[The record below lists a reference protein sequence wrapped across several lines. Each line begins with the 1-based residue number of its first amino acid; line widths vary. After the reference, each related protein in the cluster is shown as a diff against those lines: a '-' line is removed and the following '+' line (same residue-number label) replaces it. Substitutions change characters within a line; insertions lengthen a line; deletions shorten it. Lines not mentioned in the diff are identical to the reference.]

1 MSSCMKALVDQGD
14 QLFGKRGSLL
24 SLWQEISENFY
35 PSRADFTTVRSLGTE
50 LASNLMT
57 SYPVLACRDMG
68 NAFGAM
74 LRPSQKEWFS
84 LATSRPDKEDTE
96 AKQWLEHAGKLQ
108 RRAMY
113 DRASQFSRATKEADS
128 DFAAFGQAVLSVE
141 LNKARSGLL
150 YRCWHLRDCA
160 WVEDEEGAVH
170 TMHRKWKP
178 DCRTLCSLFSNVH
191 DQVRRKLE
199 KEPYAEVNVRHV
211 VMPTEQYASLPGGRP
226 FKQPYVSVWI
236 DTDHNHE
243 MECVGSW
250 TPVYVVP
257 RWQTVSG
264 SQYAY
269 SPAVVAALPDARLI
283 QSVALVLLEAG
294 EKAVNPPVIAVK
306 DAIRSDIAMYAGG
319 VVWADAAYDE
329 RLGEVLRP
337 MNVDKSGLAFGM
349 DMIQDLRTQL
359 ADAFYLSKLN
369 LPPVGAP
376 GMTAYEVG
384 QRVQEFIRNTLP
396 LFEPMEMDYNGQ
408 LCDITFDTLM
418 YASPELR
425 RSIPRSLA
433 GAEIN
438 FTFQSPLREA
448 IEKIKVGQYLEGQ
461 QVLAQ
466 AIQLDPS
473 MRHIVDG
480 KKATRDVL
488 EAVVPAGWLRSE
500 AEVDEMAAADAA
512 QQQTAQMLALM
523 QGGADVAKTISEAA
537 PTAGVGGQAI

>member
-1 MSSCMKALVDQGD
+1 MKALIDQGD
-14 QLFGKRGSLL
+14 QLFGKRSSLL
-24 SLWQEISENFY
+24 SLWQEIADNFY
-35 PSRADFTTVRSLGTE
+35 PERADFTTVRNIGDE
-50 LASNLMT
+50 LARNLMS
-57 SYPVLACRDMG
+57 SYPVLARRDMG

-84 LATSRPDKEDTE
+84 PSTDRPDKEDTE
-96 AKQWLEHAGKLQ
+96 AKQWLEWAGQFQ

-113 DRASQFSRATKEADS
+113 DRISQFTRATKEGDH
-128 DFAAFGQAVLSVE
+128 DFAAFGQTVLSVE
-141 LNKARSGLL
+141 LNRERNGLL

-160 WVEDEEGAVH
+160 WVENAEGVID
-170 TMHRKWKP
+170 TLHRKWKP
-178 DCRTLCSLFSNVH
+178 DCRTLCSLFPNVH
-191 DQVRRKLE
+191 EKVRGKLE
-199 KEPYAEVNVRHV
+199 KEPYTEVNVRHV
-211 VMPTEQYASLPGGRP
+211 VLPAAEYAALPGGKQ
-226 FKQPYVSVWI
+226 FKQPYVSCWI
-236 DTDHNHE
+236 DVDHNHM
-243 MECVGSW
+243 MECVGSR
-250 TPVYVVP
+250 TPIYVVP

-264 SQYAY
+264 SQYAH
-269 SPAVVAALPDARLI
+269 SPAVAAALPDARLL

-349 DMIQDLRTQL
+349 DMLQDLRTQL
-359 ADAFYLSKLN
+359 SDAFYLSKLN

-408 LCDITFDTLM
+408 LCDITFTTLL
-418 YASPELR
+418 YASPEMR
-425 RSIPRSLA
+425 KSIPRSIA
-433 GAEIN
+433 GADVR

-448 IEKIKVGQYLEGQ
+448 IEKIKVGQYLESSQ
-461 QVLAQ
+461 ILAN

-473 MRHIVDG
+473 AQHLLDG

-488 EAVVPAGWLRSE
+488 EAVVPAKWLRTE
-500 AEVDEMAAADAA
+500 VEVDELTAADAA
-512 QQQTAQMLALM
+512 QQQTEQLLAMM
-523 QGGADVAKTISEAA
+523 QGGATVAKTISEAA
-537 PTAGVGGQAI
+537 PTVGVGGQAL

>member
-1 MSSCMKALVDQGD
+1 MSSCMKALIDQGD
-14 QLFGKRGSLL
+14 QLFGKRSSLM
-24 SLWQEISENFY
+24 SYWQEVAENFY
-35 PSRADFTTVRSLGTE
+35 AERADFTTVRTLGDE
-50 LASNLMT
+50 MAKNLMT
-57 SYPVLACRDMG
+57 SYPLLARRDMG

-74 LRPSQKEWFS
+74 LRPSQKEWFG
-84 LATSRPDKEDTE
+84 LATARPDKEDTE
-96 AKQWLEHAGKLQ
+96 AKQWLEWAGGVQ

-113 DRASQFSRATKEADS
+113 DRKSQLSRATKEGDH
-128 DFAAFGQAVLSVE
+128 DFAAFGQAVLSCE
-141 LNKARSGLL
+141 LNKARDGLL

-160 WVEDEEGAVH
+160 WTENAEGVVD
-170 TMHRKWKP
+170 TLHRKWKP
-178 DCRTLCSLFSNVH
+178 TCAELCSLFPNVH
-191 DQVRRKLE
+191 EQVRGKMA
-199 KEPYAEVNVRHV
+199 KEPYAEINVRHI
-211 VMPTEQYASLPGGRP
+211 VMPSEMYAALPGGRM
-226 FKQPYVSVWI
+226 FRQPYVSCWI
-236 DTDHNHE
+236 DVDHMHE

-250 TPVYVVP
+250 TPIYIVP

-264 SQYAY
+264 SQYSY

-306 DAIRSDIAMYAGG
+306 DALRSDIAMYAGG

-349 DMIQDLRTQL
+349 EMIQDLRTQL

-408 LCDITFDTLM
+408 LCDITFNTLM
-418 YASPELR
+418 YAMPEMR
-425 RSIPRSLA
+425 RSIPRSIA
-433 GAEIN
+433 GAEVN

-448 IEKIKVGQYLEGQ
+448 IEKIKVGQFMEGQ

-466 AIQLDPS
+466 AINLDPS
-473 MRHIVDG
+473 VQHLVDS

-488 EAVVPAGWLRSE
+488 EAVMPAKWLRSE

-512 QQQTAQMLALM
+512 QQQTEQLLAMM